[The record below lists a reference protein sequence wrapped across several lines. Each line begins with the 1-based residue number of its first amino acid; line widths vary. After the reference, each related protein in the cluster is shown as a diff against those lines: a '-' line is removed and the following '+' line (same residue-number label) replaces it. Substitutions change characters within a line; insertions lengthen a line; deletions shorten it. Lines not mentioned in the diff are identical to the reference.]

1 MSERELHALRTE
13 VRELRFAVEILA
25 RRVSAL
31 EVSDFD
37 LVSEPEQGPL
47 LASAPAP
54 SGASCAARP
63 CRLPASAARPVA
75 EPVAHASAPASAFA
89 SRPASA
95 SASAEAFANEVP
107 GSPTGA
113 YRTGIARDVGSFLG
127 RAVRGEYRGSSRRSE
142 LALASRYYIVLAGFD
157 GEPLPEAAV
166 YSKFDSVRKLCLR
179 GQDKGRSVFV
189 GLPSQV
195 EVSVALQAAGYKW
208 PSRGIDGR
216 S

>member
-1 MSERELHALRTE
+1 MSERELHELRTE

-54 SGASCAARP
+54 SGASCAAR
-63 CRLPASAARPVA
+63 ARPVA

-95 SASAEAFANEVP
+95 SGSAEAFASEVP
-107 GSPTGA
+107 GSPT
-113 YRTGIARDVGSFLG
+113 
-127 RAVRGEYRGSSRRSE
+127 GEYRGSSRRSE

-166 YSKFDSVRKLCLR
+166 YSKFDSVHKLCLR